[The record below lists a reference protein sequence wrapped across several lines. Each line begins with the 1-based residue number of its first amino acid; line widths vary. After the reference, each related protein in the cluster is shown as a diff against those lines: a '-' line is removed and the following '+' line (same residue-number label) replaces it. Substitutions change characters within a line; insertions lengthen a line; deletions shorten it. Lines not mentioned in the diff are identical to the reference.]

1 MFLEKIIRL
10 VLGFVVG
17 VYMIRYLGPAEF
29 GLLSYAI
36 SLVGL
41 FTALATLGLE
51 TIVVRE
57 LVKKPE
63 RRDELLGS
71 VFTMRL
77 LSGIVAV
84 LSLVVVLFFSKDDHR
99 TVIIALIIG
108 GGLVFQSLSVIE
120 NYFQSKVL
128 AKFSSLVQISN
139 LLITG
144 SLKIYLMAVKA
155 DLVWF
160 AIATFLE
167 SSLLA
172 LGFAVIYK
180 FQKLQI
186 SKWRFNATIARN
198 LLKDAWPL
206 ILSGIVIMIYMK
218 IAQVFIKNMLDET
231 QNGYYATAVRLTE
244 AWYFIPMAITASL
257 FPAIVSAKSV
267 DEALYKSR
275 LQKLYDVLAWI
286 AIGLAVPVTFLAEPL
301 MQMLFGAKYLPAAPV
316 LTVYIWAGVPTFL
329 GVANSQYL
337 VTENLTRMS
346 FYRTLLGMI
355 ANVVLNI
362 LVIPKYGIVGSAWVT
377 LISQSIATF
386 TIATSKRTFHQLGM
400 MLRAIFFIDLFIFGY
415 KLWQK
420 HFSKK

>member
-1 MFLEKIIRL
+1 
-10 VLGFVVG
+10 VG

-51 TIVVRE
+51 SIVVRE
-57 LVKKPE
+57 LVKTPE

-71 VFTMRL
+71 VFSMRL
-77 LSGIVAV
+77 ASGAVALVSLAV
-84 LSLVVVLFFSKDDHR
+84 LLLFTGDDTR
-99 TVIIALIIG
+99 TIMIALIIG
-108 GGLVFQSLSVIE
+108 GGLIFQSLSVIE
-120 NYFQSKVL
+120 NYFQSKVQ
-128 AKFSSLVQISN
+128 AKYSSLVQISN
-139 LLITG
+139 LVITG
-144 SLKIYLMAVKA
+144 GLKIYLMVIHAN
-155 DLVWF
+155 LVWF
-160 AIATFLE
+160 AVATFLE

-172 LGFAVIYK
+172 VGFFIIYK
-180 FQKLQI
+180 LQHL
-186 SKWRFNATIARN
+186 SPLTWRFNKDAALK

-257 FPAIVSAKSV
+257 FPAIVSAKNVS
-267 DEALYKSR
+267 EELYRSR

-286 AIGLAVPVTFLAEPL
+286 AIGLAVPVTFLAAPVMEF
-301 MQMLFGAKYLPAAPV
+301 LFGPKYLPAAPV

-337 VTENLTRMS
+337 ITENLTRMA

-355 ANVVLNI
+355 VNVLLNI
-362 LVIPKYGIVGSAWVT
+362 YVIPRWGIVGSAWVT
-377 LISQSIATF
+377 LISQTIATF
-386 TIATSKRTFHQLGM
+386 TIATSRRTFHQLGM
-400 MLRAIFFIDLFIFGY
+400 MLRAIFFIDLFIIGY
-415 KLWQK
+415 NLWQK
-420 HFSKK
+420 RR

>member
-1 MFLEKIIRL
+1 MFSEKILRL
-10 VLGFVVG
+10 ILGFVVG

-51 TIVVRE
+51 SIVVRE
-57 LVKKPE
+57 LVKNPE

-71 VFTMRL
+71 VFSMRL
-77 LSGIVAV
+77 ASGVVALISLAV
-84 LSLVVVLFFSKDDHR
+84 LLLFTGDDTR
-99 TVIIALIIG
+99 TIIIALIIG
-108 GGLVFQSLSVIE
+108 GGLIFQSLSVIE

-128 AKFSSLVQISN
+128 AKYSSLVQISN
-139 LLITG
+139 LIITG
-144 SLKIYLMAVKA
+144 GLKIYLMVVHAN
-155 DLVWF
+155 LVWF
-160 AIATFLE
+160 AVATFLE

-172 LGFAVIYK
+172 IGFFVIYK
-180 FQKLQI
+180 LQHL
-186 SKWRFNATIARN
+186 SPLAWRFNKNAALK

-257 FPAIVSAKSV
+257 FPAIVSAKNVS
-267 DEALYKSR
+267 EELYRSR

-286 AIGLAVPVTFLAEPL
+286 SIGLAIPVTFLAAPVMEL
-301 MQMLFGAKYLPAAPV
+301 LFGPKYLPAAPV

-337 VTENLTRMS
+337 ITENLTRMS
-346 FYRTLLGMI
+346 FYRTLLGMV

-362 LVIPKYGIVGSAWVT
+362 YVIPRWGIVGSAWVT
-377 LISQSIATF
+377 LISQTIATF
-386 TIATSKRTFHQLGM
+386 TIATSRRTFHQLGM
-400 MLRAIFFIDLFIFGY
+400 MLRAIFFIDLFIIGY
-415 KLWQK
+415 NLWQK
-420 HFSKK
+420 RR

>member
-1 MFLEKIIRL
+1 MFSEKILRL
-10 VLGFVVG
+10 ILGFVVG

-51 TIVVRE
+51 SIVVRE
-57 LVKKPE
+57 LVKNPE
-63 RRDELLGS
+63 KRDELLGS
-71 VFTMRL
+71 VFAMRL
-77 LSGIVAV
+77 ASGVIALVSLAV
-84 LSLVVVLFFSKDDHR
+84 LLLFTGDDTR
-99 TVIIALIIG
+99 TIIIALIIG
-108 GGLVFQSLSVIE
+108 GGLIFQSLSVIE

-128 AKFSSLVQISN
+128 AKYSSLVQISN
-139 LLITG
+139 LVITG
-144 SLKIYLMAVKA
+144 GLKIYLMVVHAN
-155 DLVWF
+155 LVWF
-160 AIATFLE
+160 AVATFLE

-172 LGFAVIYK
+172 VGFLIVFKMQY
-180 FQKLQI
+180 L
-186 SKWRFNATIARN
+186 SPSTWRFNKDAALK

-257 FPAIVSAKSV
+257 FPAIVSAKNVS
-267 DEALYKSR
+267 EELYRSR

-286 AIGLAVPVTFLAEPL
+286 SIGLAIPVTFLAAPVMEF
-301 MQMLFGAKYLPAAPV
+301 LFGPKYLPAAPV

-337 VTENLTRMS
+337 IAENLTRMS

-355 ANVVLNI
+355 VNVLLNI
-362 LVIPKYGIVGSAWVT
+362 YVIPRWGIVGSAWVT
-377 LISQSIATF
+377 LISQTIATF

-400 MLRAIFFIDLFIFGY
+400 MLRAIFFIDLFIIGY
-415 KLWQK
+415 NLWQK
-420 HFSKK
+420 RR